1 MDSGGSVTKC
11 HSCFFS
17 PLLFRTLLDCPH
29 SVDEAPAGWWKNPL
43 IDRLVMLPVF
53 RGGQN
58 PAAEIAQKKAGTLAD
73 SYGGQVNRQT
83 PFLCAS

>member
-1 MDSGGSVTKC
+1 MGEASLSVILVFQ
-11 HSCFFS
+11 SSLFS
-17 PLLFRTLLDCPH
+17 AIFSSPH